1 MYCDKDCSYGYERI
15 EYRRSDTIFILNQSK
30 NVSLYSRIVNFN
42 RQLFFIDEEN
52 KRKHRVNQ
60 QKQHV
65 QFKHNLPL
73 HIHNILL

>member
-1 MYCDKDCSYGYERI
+1 MYCDKDRCYGYERI

-30 NVSLYSRIVNFN
+30 SVSLYSRIVNFY
-42 RQLFFIDEEN
+42 RQLFFVDKEN

-60 QKQHV
+60 QTQHV

-73 HIHNILL
+73 